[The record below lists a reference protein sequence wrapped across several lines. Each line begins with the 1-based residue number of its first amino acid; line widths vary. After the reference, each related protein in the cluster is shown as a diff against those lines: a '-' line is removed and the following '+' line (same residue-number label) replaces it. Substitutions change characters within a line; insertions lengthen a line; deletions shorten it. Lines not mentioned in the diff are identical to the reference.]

1 MSSPSSTSP
10 SSTSPSSTS
19 PRAALTP
26 RSSVGKRTTRPGEL
40 NKFIVSL
47 IFAGIL
53 ALFAFLIFYWV
64 NRSNFTVPGLLT
76 LATFILSF
84 IFTSIFQAIR
94 CPYNPAAVSI
104 ASGVITAFVLLFIS
118 LLSIPFTGSRL
129 IWVVDTAFPYV
140 PSQGDQSIVKEAD
153 KEVFDPTS
161 YSKEDKHKYSRAYAY
176 WIFWA
181 ALLPMH
187 TLIGLL
193 GSC

>member
-10 SSTSPSSTS
+10 RPGATPPSN
-19 PRAALTP
+19 
-26 RSSVGKRTTRPGEL
+26 VGKRTTRPGEL
-40 NKFIVSL
+40 NKFIVSI
-47 IFAGIL
+47 IFASIL
-53 ALFAFLIFYWV
+53 AAFSFLIFYWV
-64 NRSNFTVPGLLT
+64 NRSQFTVPALLT
-76 LATFILSF
+76 LATFVLSF

-94 CPYNPAAVSI
+94 CPYNPASVSI

-140 PSQGDQSIVKEAD
+140 PTEGDQPIVREAD
-153 KEVFDPTS
+153 KEVFDPTV
-161 YSKEDKHKYSRAYAY
+161 YSKEDKHKYSHAYAY